1 MKHNEASKNFLD
13 KTKIIWWSK
22 KSWWKFTLNNQIT
35 EKLTQKTLR
44 WFTWKWSRNERGT
57 WFEANLPSI
66 WVLRVAQVGPNNTDP
81 QLTDGQPK
89 RNVTSITCRSE
100 GVQVVLWCRGVFF
113 LKWLFTW
120 NLCIYTYIICKIMIW
135 DVLNMATSE
144 SDMEFNWPFLLA
156 MSHMFPS
163 CWMSFAQK
171 FQCVTSEV
179 QEGLSSTTRCQ
190 QWRAHSR
197 TSVLTSM
204 VYLLF
209 HQGFMRS
216 FYKRVGVQAYAA
228 IIFIIFEH
236 CVCFGRWLLHC
247 WHGWYI

>member
-1 MKHNEASKNFLD
+1 MKPKR
-13 KTKIIWWSK
+13 K
-22 KSWWKFTLNNQIT
+22 
-35 EKLTQKTLR
+35 
-44 WFTWKWSRNERGT
+44 GT
-57 WFEANLPSI
+57 WFEPNLPSI

-100 GVQVVLWCRGVFF
+100 GVQVVLWCRGCF
-113 LKWLFTW
+113 FTW
-120 NLCIYTYIICKIMIW
+120 NLCICMYIICKIMIW
-135 DVLNMATSE
+135 DVLNIASE
-144 SDMEFNWPFLLA
+144 SDMEFNWPFFFFFGPCHICSPLVGWVLPRNSGDDLRLLHNMA
-156 MSHMFPS
+156 SSH
-163 CWMSFAQK
+163 
-171 FQCVTSEV
+171 QCVTSEV

-236 CVCFGRWLLHC
+236 CVFWQMATALLAWLIYLMQFQF
-247 WHGWYI
+247 